1 MPRDELVVREGLDQP
16 RPLAQIK
23 GLLADGQLQQTLPLP
38 GPVTLISGNWP
49 IAVPELRTIQ
59 QLLADRGLALQ
70 LLVSD
75 EPRTRIAAAALA
87 IAWQPSDPRPADGAG
102 DKPDQAG
109 IPLHLHHGT
118 LRSGDHLEVEGSLL
132 VLGDVNPG
140 ARVVAAGHVLVWG
153 TLRGVAHAGS
163 RGDQSARIT
172 ALQLRPV
179 QLRIADAVARG
190 PEDLPVPGVAEQA
203 EIVGGLIAIN
213 PASPAWPAAGVS
225 G

>member
-1 MPRDELVVREGLDQP
+1 V
-16 RPLAQIK
+16 
-23 GLLADGQLQQTLPLP
+23 
-38 GPVTLISGNWP
+38 
-49 IAVPELRTIQ
+49 
-59 QLLADRGLALQ
+59 
-70 LLVSD
+70 
-75 EPRTRIAAAALA
+75 
-87 IAWQPSDPRPADGAG
+87 
-102 DKPDQAG
+102 